1 MKITDSAVFV
11 HPNGD
16 SSVRRMALEARSLG
30 FDSIV
35 AVDVPPMEYE
45 GVTIFSGRCI
55 RERAVKDVI
64 ARLKQA
70 KGVDTVVS
78 VQAGDNG
85 FNRAVLGLKGV
96 QILRGIQSADKTAFD
111 HVAAKIAADNQVAV
125 DIDLS
130 VLIAA
135 RGIARQRA
143 IHRYLDIL
151 VLEQRF
157 GFPLTLS
164 SHARSIL
171 DMRSVRETT
180 GLCSLLGMDEG
191 DVARALGGVGILA
204 TPRPAAVRV
213 IG

>member
-1 MKITDSAVFV
+1 MKITDAAVFV

-16 SSVRRMALEARSLG
+16 SSVRRIALEAKTLG

-35 AVDVPPMEYE
+35 AIDTPPGEYD
-45 GVTIFSGRCI
+45 GITIYSGRYI
-55 RERAVKDVI
+55 RDRAMRDVI
-64 ARLKQA
+64 ARVKQIRA
-70 KGVDTVVS
+70 TDAVIS

-96 QILRGIQSADKTAFD
+96 HILRGIQSADKHGFD
-111 HVAAKIAADNQVAV
+111 HVAAKMAADNRVAI
-125 DIDLS
+125 DLDLS
-130 VLIAA
+130 VLVSA

-157 GFPLTLS
+157 EFPLTLS

-171 DMRSVRETT
+171 DMRSVREIT
-180 GLCSLLGMDEG
+180 GLCSLLGMDA
-191 DVARALGGVGILA
+191 DDAARALGGIGLLE
-204 TPRPAAVRV
+204 TPPPAPVRV
-213 IG
+213 IP

>member
-1 MKITDSAVFV
+1 
-11 HPNGD
+11 
-16 SSVRRMALEARSLG
+16 MALEAKALG

-35 AVDVPPMEYE
+35 AMDAPSCEY
-45 GVTIFSGRCI
+45 GGITVYSGRCI
-55 RERAVKDVI
+55 RDRSMRDVI
-64 ARLKQA
+64 ARVKQA
-70 KGVDTVVS
+70 RATDAVIS

-85 FNRAVLGLKGV
+85 FNRAALGLKGV
-96 QILRGIQSADKTAFD
+96 HVLCGIQAADKHGFD
-111 HVAAKIAADNQVAV
+111 HVAAKIAADNRVA
-125 DIDLS
+125 IDLDFS

-157 GFPLTLS
+157 GFPLTIS

-171 DMRSVRETT
+171 DMRSVREMT
-180 GLCSLLGMDEG
+180 GLCSLLGMDA
-191 DVARALGGVGILA
+191 DDAARALGGIGILD
-204 TPRPAAVRV
+204 TPPPAPARV